1 MRIGRERG
9 FTLIELMVVVAIIGV
24 LASIAIPTFI
34 ENDKHAKTS
43 EVAPNLERI
52 YSNSRTYVFAVHA
65 SRGSITPIPLQFPVS
80 EPKTPAA
87 SCCTFPGGRCIPN
100 PAIWQASPTW
110 TALVFTMDDP
120 SYYNY
125 EYESTGTS
133 QTGVGSIFT
142 ARATGN
148 LDCDAIFSTF
158 EMWGKIVAAEQDIL
172 GSGGMF
178 VNNGTE

>member
-1 MRIGRERG
+1 MQSRGNRG

-24 LASIAIPTFI
+24 LASIAVPTFI

-52 YSNSRTYVFAVHA
+52 YANSRTYVFASHA
-65 SRGSITPIPLQFPVS
+65 SRGSIAPIPLQFPAS
-80 EPKTPAA
+80 EPMTPAA
-87 SCCTFPGGRCIPN
+87 SCCTFPGGKCVPN

-110 TALVFTMDDP
+110 TSLAFTMDDP
-120 SYYNY
+120 AYFNY

-133 QTGVGSIFT
+133 VTGVGSIFT
-142 ARATGN
+142 ARALGD
-148 LDCDAIFSTF
+148 LDCDTIASTF
-158 EMWGKIVAAEQDIL
+158 EMWGKIVTQEQDIM

-178 VNNGTE
+178 VVNPNE